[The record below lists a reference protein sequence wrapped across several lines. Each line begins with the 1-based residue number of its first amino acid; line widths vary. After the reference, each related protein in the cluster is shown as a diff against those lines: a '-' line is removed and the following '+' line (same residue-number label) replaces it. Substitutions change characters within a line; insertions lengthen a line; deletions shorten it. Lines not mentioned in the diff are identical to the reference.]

1 MKNGSTIVGVIA
13 FPGRYIAEPYWPE
26 RAAAIDIDKQS
37 GVSRARS
44 ESARV
49 KALDA
54 HLKKIGM
61 SAEEFYR
68 LQQKAERAFYTAAD
82 ITNVYGHSHYHAADE
97 IVIPSDRILACL
109 VQGCDQAP
117 SAVRIAKPE
126 QLRTVLTVD
135 PIYTGKTGPDG
146 HWVRAVVPKKDG
158 KPISNQRGTR
168 SSAYIEQFSAPFTV
182 HFSEAQVTPKRL
194 KDFIEWTGREI
205 GIGASRKMNNGR
217 FSVNWQ

>member
-1 MKNGSTIVGVIA
+1 MSNAKISGMII

-26 RAAAIDIDKQS
+26 RATVIDIDKQS

-61 SAEEFYR
+61 TAEEFYR
-68 LQQKAERAFYTAAD
+68 LQRRAERPFYTVED
-82 ITNVYGHSHYHAADE
+82 LHMKPNGHNKDE
-97 IVIPSDRILACL
+97 IVIPPDRILACL
-109 VQGCDQAP
+109 VQGSDQAP
-117 SAVRIAKPE
+117 SAVRIAKPD
-126 QLRTVLTVD
+126 QLRSVLTVD
-135 PIYTGKTGPDG
+135 PIYTDKSAPDG

-168 SSAYIEQFSAPFTV
+168 SSAYIEDFNASFV
-182 HFSEAQVTPKRL
+182 IHFSEAQITPKRL
-194 KDFIEWTGREI
+194 KDFVEWTGREI

-217 FSVNWQ
+217 FTMEWD